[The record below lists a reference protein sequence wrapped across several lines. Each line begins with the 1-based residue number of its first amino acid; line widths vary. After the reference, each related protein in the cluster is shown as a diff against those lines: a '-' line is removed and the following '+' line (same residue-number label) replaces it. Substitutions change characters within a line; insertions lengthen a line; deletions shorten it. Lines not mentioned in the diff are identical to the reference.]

1 MIKNSQDM
9 AIVIVALIFLSNV
22 LIFVPY
28 RILIKKNKKK
38 IAKNYLQIFGPL
50 IDFVIVLVVIVY
62 IIHK

>member
-9 AIVIVALIFLSNV
+9 AIVIVALMFLSNV

-28 RILIKKNKKK
+28 RILIKKHKKK

-50 IDFVIVLVVIVY
+50 IDFVIALVVIVY

>member
-28 RILIKKNKKK
+28 RILIKKHKK

-50 IDFVIVLVVIVY
+50 IDFVIALVVIVY